1 MIPILYESNET
12 QFKSNGIGRL
22 SDCIRC
28 IVTEERNGLFE
39 CEFDYPITGIHY
51 SDIKDGRIIACTHDD
66 TQTIQPFDIY
76 RHTEPI
82 DGIVTFY
89 AHHISYRL
97 STITVKPFT
106 AGSVADTFMHIK
118 SQSIG
123 TNPFEFWTNKTAS
136 GDYTLPAPKAIRPML
151 GGEENSVLDVY
162 GTGEYEFDKFT
173 VKLYLHRGTD
183 TSVQIRYG
191 KNLVDFSHDVDYSNS
206 YNGIVP
212 YWLGTSMGGGD
223 EEEPGE
229 QAEELVMLPELVV
242 YSEYASHDGR
252 DRIIPYDMSSH
263 FQEKPTVEELR
274 DAAVDFMEKDNTT
287 APKENFTVNFVQL
300 WQTEEFEEYVPLQR
314 VRLCDTVTVHYGAL
328 GIDGYRAKVIKVVY
342 NVLADRYDEMEL
354 GEPSTTLAQ
363 AVVGAVEAQLAEVPT
378 MSMMETALAQATE
391 LIRGGLGG
399 YVYMKPNA
407 NGEPE
412 EILIM
417 DQPDIATSVQMI
429 RMNKNGIAFSSNGYD
444 GPFRSAWTIDGA
456 FVADFITAG
465 TLNANVIRA
474 GVIADLLGNTNWNL
488 ETGVLTMTKG
498 SITLG
503 GGNFSVNDNGY
514 MTAISGL
521 IGGWTI
527 ENNRLYSE
535 ITESGT
541 NNVYTTVIAPN
552 DIKAQSYETVGNAK
566 HNLIIELKSGQL
578 YSYYDTT
585 LLSKYGPSGDRNGTL
600 ATSIGC
606 YKEFALVPNAG
617 GSVGYRYGGG
627 AGNGSVGAMHYFVG
641 SVKCAN
647 SFTVS
652 GSKNREVATS
662 NYGDRL
668 LYCYETPTPLFGDIG
683 EAQLDEDGVCY
694 VDLDDIFTETIAE
707 KVEYQVFL
715 QKEGQG
721 DCWVSEKNPRYFV
734 IQGTPNLKVAWELK
748 AKQKD
753 YELYRL
759 EHYQSMEDRQ
769 AEYANYS
776 EDNLLEDYINE
787 QEGLLYG

>member
-76 RHTEPI
+76 RHTAPI

-106 AGSVADTFMHIK
+106 AGSVADTFMHFK

-123 TNPFEFWTNKTAS
+123 DNPFEFWTNKTAS
-136 GDYTLPAPKAIRPML
+136 GDYVLPAPKTIRPML

-229 QAEELVMLPELVV
+229 QTEELVMLPELVV

-300 WQTEEFEEYVPLQR
+300 WQTEEFEEYIPLQR

-378 MSMMETALAQATE
+378 MSMMETALAQAAE

-503 GGNFSVNDNGY
+503 GGNFSVDDSGY

-521 IGGWTI
+521 IGGWSISNSELYAETT
-527 ENNRLYSE
+527 NR
-535 ITESGT
+535 
-541 NNVYTTVIAPN
+541 YTRINPT
-552 DIKAQSYETVGNAK
+552 
-566 HNLIIELKSGQL
+566 IIETKAYNSYSDLYTQL
-578 YSYYDTT
+578 IGGEVTMRAAPRNGTPVTT
-585 LLSKYGPSGDRNGTL
+585 TSYGPSYSSSSQTASGSVACYKSWSLLRNG
-600 ATSIGC
+600 
-606 YKEFALVPNAG
+606 G
-617 GSVGYRYGGG
+617 GSLVHRFCGGDSYLDSAAFWYGLPVRVT
-627 AGNGSVGAMHYFVG
+627 S
-641 SVKCAN
+641 
-647 SFTVS
+647 SFTVTGTKS
-652 GSKNREVATS
+652 REAETED
-662 NYGDRL
+662 YADRL
-668 LYCYETPTPLFGDIG
+668 FYCYEMASPMFGDVG
-683 EAQLDEDGVCY
+683 EGVVGEDGLVY
-694 VDLDDIFTETIAE
+694 ITIDPILSEA
-707 KVEYQVFL
+707 VTLTQYQVFL
-715 QKEGQG
+715 QPYGEG
-721 DCWVSEKNPRYFV
+721 SLHIEERTPSYFIV
-734 IQGTPNLKVAWELK
+734 KGTPGLAFGWELK
-748 AKQKD
+748 AKQKG
-753 YELYRL
+753 YEQTRL
-759 EHYQSMEDRQ
+759 EQAREFGPAVPAFEDEAIWHMNDIKTSR
-769 AEYANYS
+769 
-776 EDNLLEDYINE
+776 
-787 QEGLLYG
+787 GL